1 MSAKKARSRQ
11 TGVSDL
17 RDSIGGACRNIFA
30 VCSPPPDFEGECDGS
45 GGRGQTNRW
54 QVGGLS
60 VCGGGWRGAVV
71 LGENFVKSRKGAQGP
86 GAGRR

>member
-1 MSAKKARSRQ
+1 MRSRQ

-17 RDSIGGACRNIFA
+17 RDSIGGACRNIFG

-45 GGRGQTNRW
+45 GGRGQTNWR
-54 QVGGLS
+54 QVWGLR
-60 VCGGGWRGAVV
+60 VCGGGCRGAVV

>member
-1 MSAKKARSRQ
+1 MG
-11 TGVSDL
+11 TVGTYL
-17 RDSIGGACRNIFA
+17 
-30 VCSPPPDFEGECDGS
+30 VCVVRRRIFEGECDGS

-54 QVGGLS
+54 QVRGLKVS
-60 VCGGGWRGAVV
+60 GGGCRDAVV